1 MSEIINQLIVRYKQA
16 GIMVDT
22 NILLL
27 YFVGAFDPNLIPRF
41 KRTLQFAVE
50 DHATLIRI
58 LRLFDK
64 VVTTP
69 NILTEVNSLS
79 GQLGEPIKSQY
90 FEKFSSGITLLGE
103 ECVASREVAQ
113 MQEFVRFGL
122 TDTGIIYLTRGKY
135 LVLTDDFR
143 LSQYLQSAG
152 VDVLNFNHIRI
163 AGW

>member
-69 NILTEVNSLS
+69 NILTEVNRLS
-79 GQLGEPIKSQY
+79 GQLGEAIRSQY
-90 FEKFSSGITLLGE
+90 FEKFYSGLSRVGE
-103 ECVASREVAQ
+103 
-113 MQEFVRFGL
+113 
-122 TDTGIIYLTRGKY
+122 
-135 LVLTDDFR
+135 
-143 LSQYLQSAG
+143 
-152 VDVLNFNHIRI
+152 
-163 AGW
+163 